1 MANIV
6 VQSYGEN
13 RGQIDRHEAEGG
25 VRNAMFAVF
34 TKSRKEERRGKS
46 WKAKAK
52 NERTSVCIL
61 HFLKDIMRPF
71 DCTVF
76 IGYCD

>member
-52 NERTSVCIL
+52 NERTSVYTAFLEGHHAAVRLYSLYRIL
-61 HFLKDIMRPF
+61 
-71 DCTVF
+71 
-76 IGYCD
+76 